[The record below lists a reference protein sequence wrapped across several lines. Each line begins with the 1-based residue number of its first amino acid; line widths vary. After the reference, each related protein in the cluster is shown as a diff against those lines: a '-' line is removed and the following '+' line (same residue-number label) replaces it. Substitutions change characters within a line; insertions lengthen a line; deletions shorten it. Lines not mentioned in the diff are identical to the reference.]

1 MDKQKGNMRPTLH
14 LFSCKEDKEWI
25 CEILHL
31 NNSLA
36 FPAPLI
42 FNYWGSLQEWLSPS
56 NSKRTKRITT
66 WLKKLKEAT
75 QKAEKIVIWY
85 SHDIQSKLFL
95 ELMCHVVDE
104 ELYGV
109 DVGSLLD
116 HEKYMQRYHVHYL
129 KEPIVTFCCNICCI
143 SEEDIIAADCL
154 NNIHRISRLRKAKL
168 AKHFEHIANK
178 DKGFRIARH
187 RGIINVRKDF
197 YDKSLILPIYNE
209 ILIETGLDVHAA
221 RLIGTCM
228 ADLPFEEEVC
238 YISYFFY
245 LRLEYLQKLGKMP
258 KLVDMEKKN
267 FKQF

>member
-1 MDKQKGNMRPTLH
+1 MCSTLH
-14 LFSCKEDKEWI
+14 LFSCQQDRKWI

-31 NNSLA
+31 SNSLA

-42 FNYWGSLQEWLSPS
+42 FNYWGSLQDWLFPS
-56 NSKRTKRITT
+56 NSKRSRRLTT

-75 QKAEKIVIWY
+75 QKADKVVIWY

-95 ELMCHVVDE
+95 ELMCHVVDAD
-104 ELYGV
+104 LHGV
-109 DVGSLLD
+109 DVGSRLN
-116 HEKYMQRYHVHYL
+116 HEKYIQRYLVHYF
-129 KEPIVTFCCNICCI
+129 KQPIETFCSNICCI
-143 SEEDIIAADCL
+143 SKEDIIAADCL
-154 NNIHRISRLRKAKL
+154 NNIHWISGPRKAKL
-168 AKHFEHIANK
+168 AKHFEHLAAK
-178 DKGFRIARH
+178 DKGFRVARH
-187 RGIINVRKDF
+187 GGIINVKSDF

-209 ILIETGLDVHAA
+209 ILTETGRDVRAA